1 MHIKWG
7 VKHRIAHSHN
17 ARQNVSNFT
26 YFLKMIQEWKM
37 ETYAT
42 DYWGCSKAANR
53 WYFPRKYKQ
62 SIVINNAIELDAYQY
77 NDNSRKKIRKELGLS
92 DNDFVIVN
100 VGRYVKQKNQ
110 GFLIRLCSSLNTSS
124 KDVHLIL
131 AGEGNRNELDSIVKE
146 ENAESYIHIIGG
158 RDDIG
163 DILSASDLFALPS
176 LWEGLPIVLIE
187 AQANGL
193 PCVVSNLVTRE
204 SDAGIGLTE
213 YLDLDLDIWQK
224 YIDPKKAL
232 TTRKRLNSE
241 QYSKL
246 SDNWDINK
254 VAKIVQ
260 KLYLSMK

>member
-1 MHIKWG
+1 
-7 VKHRIAHSHN
+7 
-17 ARQNVSNFT
+17 
-26 YFLKMIQEWKM
+26 M

-62 SIVINNAIELDAYQY
+62 SIVINNAIELNAYQC

-176 LWEGLPIVLIE
+176 LWEGLGIVLIE

-193 PCVVSNLVTRE
+193 PCAVSNLVPKE
-204 SDAGIGLTE
+204 SDVGIGLTT
-213 YLDLDLDIWQK
+213 YLPLDMNLWQK
-224 YIDPKKAL
+224 YVDQNKKAL
-232 TTRKRLNSE
+232 TTRKKLNSE

-254 VAKIVQ
+254 VANMVQ